1 MAKRNPTQTRQ
12 HILDAA
18 LGEFAARGY
27 DGARVDTIAAKAGAN
42 KRMLYHYFGNKDD
55 LYLAVLECTYEHI
68 RSHERDLD
76 LEAMNPEQAMGEL
89 VRFTFGYFVA
99 HPEFIR
105 ILNNENLYGAQHLTR
120 SSRITDMHSPLVEQV
135 HSTLARGAKL
145 GVFRRGVD
153 PVQLY
158 ITIAGLGYF
167 YLSNAATLGAIFE
180 RDLREQK
187 ALAARADHI
196 VEVVLG
202 YLRP

>member
-1 MAKRNPTQTRQ
+1 MGKRNPALTRQ
-12 HILDAA
+12 HILEAA

-27 DGARVDTIAAKAGAN
+27 DGARVDTIAERAGAN

-55 LYLAVLECTYEHI
+55 LYLAVLERTYEHI

-76 LEAMNPEQAMGEL
+76 LKAMSPEEAMIEL

-105 ILNNENLYGAQHLTR
+105 ILNNENLYEAEHLKRSTR
-120 SSRITDMHSPLVEQV
+120 IKAMHSPLIEEVRN
-135 HSTLARGAKL
+135 TLARGAEQ
-145 GVFRRGVD
+145 GVFRSGVD
-153 PVQLY
+153 PVHLY

-167 YLSNAATLGAIFE
+167 YLSNAATLGAIFN
-180 RDLREQK
+180 RDLRTED
-187 ALAARADHI
+187 ALGVRADH
-196 VEVVLG
+196 VVNVVLG